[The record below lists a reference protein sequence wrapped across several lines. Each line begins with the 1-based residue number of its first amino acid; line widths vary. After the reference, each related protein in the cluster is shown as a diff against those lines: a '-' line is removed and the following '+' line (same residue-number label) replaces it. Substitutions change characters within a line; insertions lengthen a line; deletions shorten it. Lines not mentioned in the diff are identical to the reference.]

1 MISRR
6 RRTKEEVAAFSE
18 LTEKFC
24 KVITDFTHEDLRKIT
39 EYYKPYLAYVIE
51 YDITSILQN
60 LATKEILTNDEA
72 KGVKAKEQ
80 SEGTVGVESF
90 INDVM
95 INKDQQVLVS
105 LWMACAEELV
115 RFPSPNLTR
124 ILKEV
129 AEEGLCLLEQCHFNF
144 QPLSL
149 DSYVKGLQNKHRENL
164 VTSTNQP
171 SPGDPHSKN
180 VVLNS
185 WYTELIVINQYRKNY
200 IETQHELLK
209 TGKAH
214 AALMEQRTK
223 EKCERIWT
231 EQLFRKT
238 PGNETFPQIVVVSGV
253 AGIGKT
259 TMVQKIIY
267 DWAIDAQYKNF
278 AFVFLFK
285 FRELNILEENE
296 REMPLTRLI
305 VRHYT
310 YLNDETLRNILQSPG
325 SLLFIFD
332 GLDEYKHKLD
342 FTQNRLCSNPEDYFP
357 IHILVTSLISRK
369 LLKGCTVLITS
380 RPTALESLNMDRVD
394 RYAEILGFFTMER
407 MMYFKKFFGDVDL
420 GMEAFQYVEENAIL
434 YTMCFNPSYC
444 WIICSVLKSHFS
456 TPKEQRKAA
465 PRTVTEL
472 FVLFLYNILTNHK
485 REAEDKRGIL
495 VKLGKMAYY
504 GVANKILV
512 FYDKQEMFTFGLQQV
527 LPSAFLSGFLKEILQ
542 RESTLERTT
551 YTFFHLT
558 LQEFIAACYYFLDSS
573 VLIEELFKELDSCK
587 DGRFEILTRFL
598 AGLARPPVTELLK
611 EILGDFE
618 KKHAVKTLDWVKK
631 RTQLALQSADKNE
644 TLRVFQWL
652 FETQNK
658 KLIRD
663 CIGKESRLEFR
674 DMTLSPLDCAALGS
688 VISYCGEL
696 KELQL
701 FKLDLTPECIRRLA
715 IGLGNCKSVSLE
727 SSCVTSQCC
736 KYLSSYVSAK
746 HSVLTALQLR
756 GNKLEDEGMRL
767 LCEGLREPNC
777 KLQILEVESCDLTA
791 RGCEF
796 LSMALNSEY
805 TQLQELDLES
815 NTLKDSGA
823 IQLCEGLRSP
833 HCKLRRLRMAFCQL
847 THECCTS
854 FSSALCVE
862 HSLLMELELE
872 GNELGDEGVHL
883 LCEGLRKPNCKLE
896 KLWLDKC
903 GLTSGC
909 CGDLSSALC
918 TEHSRLTE
926 LHLGD
931 NKLANSGVQ
940 LLCEGLKSLNCKLE
954 RLRLD
959 SCDLTSECCKA
970 LSSVLCRERSCL
982 STLEL
987 GQNTLTDLGMGLL
1000 CEGLKNLNCKLQT
1013 LRLWSCGLTSKCC
1026 ECLLSALCAEHS
1038 HLTVLDL
1045 AENNLK
1051 DAGAGLLCEALRNPN
1066 CKLEK
1071 VRFKSIGIS
1080 KTKKNHLKSLQ
1091 EELSSSGRHIKIIT

>member
-1 MISRR
+1 MLSWK
-6 RRTKEEVAAFSE
+6 RRTEEEVVALSG
-18 LTEKFC
+18 LTQTFC

-39 EYYKPYLAYVIE
+39 EYYKPYLVYVME

-60 LATKEILTNDEA
+60 LATKHILTNDEA
-72 KGVKAKEQ
+72 KRIKAIEQ
-80 SEGTVGVESF
+80 SEGRVGLESF
-90 INDVM
+90 INDV
-95 INKDQQVLVS
+95 IKQDQQILVS
-105 LWMACAEELV
+105 LWKAFAEELV

-129 AEEGLCLLEQCHFNF
+129 AEEGLNLLQQCHFNF
-144 QPLSL
+144 QSPSL
-149 DSYVKGLQNKHRENL
+149 DIYVKGLQNNHREKL
-164 VTSTNQP
+164 FASSKQP
-171 SPGDPHSKN
+171 SPGDPHSKD
-180 VVLNS
+180 VVLDT
-185 WYTELIVINQYRKNY
+185 WYTELIVINQYRKNH

-214 AALMEQRTK
+214 TALMEQRTK

-285 FRELNILEENE
+285 FRELNILEETE
-296 REMPLTRLI
+296 PQMPLTRLI
-305 VRHYT
+305 VRYYK
-310 YLNDETLRNILQSPG
+310 YLNDERQTLKTILQSPG

-342 FTQNRLCSNPEDYFP
+342 FTSSRLCSNPGDYFP
-357 IHILVTSLISRK
+357 IHILVTSLIRRT
-369 LLKGCTVLITS
+369 LLQGCTVLITS

-394 RYAEILGFFTMER
+394 RFAEILGFFTMER
-407 MMYFKKFFGDVDL
+407 MMYFKKFFGDADL

-456 TPKEQRKAA
+456 TPKEERKVA

-472 FVLFLYNILTNHK
+472 FVWFLHNILTNHK
-485 REAEDKRGIL
+485 REAENIRDIL

-504 GVANKILV
+504 GVANKFLV
-512 FYDKQEMFTFGLQQV
+512 FYDKQEMFTFGLQPV

-573 VLIEELFKELDSCK
+573 VCIEELFKELDSCE
-587 DGRFEILTRFL
+587 DGRFEILTQFL
-598 AGLARPPVTELLK
+598 AGLARPSVTELLK

-652 FETQNK
+652 FETQNE

-715 IGLGNCKSVSLE
+715 TGLGNCKSVNLE

-736 KYLSSYVSAK
+736 KYLSSAVFAK

-756 GNKLEDEGMRL
+756 GNNLEDEGMRL
-767 LCEGLREPNC
+767 LCEGLRNPNC
-777 KLQILEVESCDLTA
+777 KLQILEVESCGLTTK
-791 RGCEF
+791 GCEF
-796 LSMALNSEY
+796 LSLTLSSEY
-805 TQLQELDLES
+805 SQLQELDLES

-823 IQLCEGLRSP
+823 IWLCEGIRSP
-833 HCKLRRLRMAFCQL
+833 HCKLHRLRLAFCQL
-847 THECCTS
+847 THECCKS
-854 FSSALCVE
+854 FSSALSVE

-872 GNELGDEGVHL
+872 GNELGDEGVNL

-940 LLCEGLKSLNCKLE
+940 LLCKGLRSLNCKLE
-954 RLRLD
+954 RLR
-959 SCDLTSECCKA
+959 
-970 LSSVLCRERSCL
+970 
-982 STLEL
+982 
-987 GQNTLTDLGMGLL
+987 
-1000 CEGLKNLNCKLQT
+1000 
-1013 LRLWSCGLTSKCC
+1013 
-1026 ECLLSALCAEHS
+1026 
-1038 HLTVLDL
+1038 
-1045 AENNLK
+1045 
-1051 DAGAGLLCEALRNPN
+1051 
-1066 CKLEK
+1066 
-1071 VRFKSIGIS
+1071 
-1080 KTKKNHLKSLQ
+1080 
-1091 EELSSSGRHIKIIT
+1091 